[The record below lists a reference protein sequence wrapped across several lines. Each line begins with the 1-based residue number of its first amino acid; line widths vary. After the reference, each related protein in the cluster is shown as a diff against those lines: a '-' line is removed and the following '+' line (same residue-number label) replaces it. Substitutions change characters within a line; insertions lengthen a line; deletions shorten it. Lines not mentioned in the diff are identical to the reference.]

1 MPLKAGDSKWAFVNV
16 LRTFCGLNGNADPR
30 LTGLR
35 DQDGNG
41 GDEPLPHDGSNRSTG
56 RSGGCMVWTM
66 TQRRELLRLLFAG
79 IAVKHVGYRNGPR
92 VDPGRLV
99 LTWAR

>member
-1 MPLKAGDSKWAFVNV
+1 METVEMSRSPTTIPSEALV
-16 LRTFCGLNGNADPR
+16 DPAAAW
-30 LTGLR
+30 
-35 DQDGNG
+35 
-41 GDEPLPHDGSNRSTG
+41 SA
-56 RSGGCMVWTM
+56 WTM

-92 VDPGRLV
+92 VDPGRLI